1 MSVPYTTALEA
12 IGYFLKS
19 AFTAMDTL
27 LTMDMLLAM
36 STWNCVKVM
45 QGCES
50 GVSYSESLSCCTL
63 SDIGR

>member
-36 STWNCVKVM
+36 ST
-45 QGCES
+45 
-50 GVSYSESLSCCTL
+50 
-63 SDIGR
+63 